1 MEFKIGVL
9 QRTEVFQKSL
19 CNWAYLFGTALAVKL
34 TFAPLAWRLSAN
46 TGNSAK
52 KHIFPRQDQQDNVF
66 CLSRGKAEQEN
77 LVNPVNPVK
86 KIEDR
91 FCQRNSTM
99 NHLKHNN
106 SSALLPKKI
115 WIDLDNSPHVPL
127 FKPIIDELSRRGYE
141 VMLTAR
147 DCFQVCGLGDLLG
160 LCYKRIGRHYGK
172 NKILKVL
179 GLFVRVVELAPTAL
193 RERPDFALSHGSRSQ
208 LLLSSILRIPSC
220 IMGDYEYTQGLVLIN
235 PDWVIFPEMIPDD
248 AINLSGE
255 RIRKYPGLKEDIY
268 VPNFKPDH
276 EILPMLGLTQ
286 NDLIATIRP
295 PATEA
300 HYHNSES
307 DKLFYAVVE
316 FLGHHSLVRMVI
328 LPRNEKKQ
336 TALVRNTWP
345 EWCATGKII
354 IPDHVVNG
362 LDLIWYSDFVISG
375 GGTMNRE
382 AAALGVPVYSIFRGK
397 IGAVDR
403 YLSNT
408 GRLTLIE
415 SAEDIPQKI
424 VQARRN
430 RPPRVKNA
438 NRSTLQTIVDHIEEM
453 LKN

>member
-1 MEFKIGVL
+1 MVKEPINDDPIPTGLTGLTRWASSAAGGLKF
-9 QRTEVFQKSL
+9 L
-19 CNWAYLFGTALAVKL
+19 CFGTK
-34 TFAPLAWRLSAN
+34 PR
-46 TGNSAK
+46 K
-52 KHIFPRQDQQDNVF
+52 KKNP
-66 CLSRGKAEQEN
+66 
-77 LVNPVNPVK
+77 VNPVNPVK
-86 KIEDR
+86 EIEDR

-106 SSALLPKKI
+106 SSASFPKKI

-127 FKPIIDELSRRGYE
+127 FKPIIDELNRRGYQ
-141 VMLTAR
+141 VVLTAR
-147 DCFQVCGLGDLLG
+147 DCFQVCGLADLFNLH
-160 LCYKRIGRHYGK
+160 YKRIGRHYGK

-179 GLFVRVVELAPTAL
+179 GLFVRAMELAPTVL

-220 IMGDYEYTQGLVLIN
+220 IMADYEYTQGLVLIN

-268 VPNFKPDH
+268 VPNFKPDS

-286 NDLIATIRP
+286 DDLIVTIRP

-300 HYHNSES
+300 HYHNPES

-316 FLGHHSLVRMVI
+316 FLGHHSHVRMVI

-336 TALVRNTWP
+336 TALVKNTWP
-345 EWCATGKII
+345 EWSATGKII

-362 LDLIWYSDFVISG
+362 LDLIWYSDFVVSG

-415 SAEDIPQKI
+415 SAEDIPKKI
-424 VQARRN
+424 VLARRN
-430 RPPRVKNA
+430 RPPKPNHGNPVA
-438 NRSTLQTIVDHIEEM
+438 LHQIVDHIEAI

>member
-1 MEFKIGVL
+1 
-9 QRTEVFQKSL
+9 
-19 CNWAYLFGTALAVKL
+19 
-34 TFAPLAWRLSAN
+34 
-46 TGNSAK
+46 
-52 KHIFPRQDQQDNVF
+52 
-66 CLSRGKAEQEN
+66 
-77 LVNPVNPVK
+77 
-86 KIEDR
+86 
-91 FCQRNSTM
+91 M

-106 SSALLPKKI
+106 SSASFPKKI

-127 FKPIIDELSRRGYE
+127 FKPIIDELNRRGYQ
-141 VMLTAR
+141 VVLTAR
-147 DCFQVCGLGDLLG
+147 DCFQVCGLADLFNLH
-160 LCYKRIGRHYGK
+160 YKRIGRHYGK

-179 GLFVRVVELAPTAL
+179 GLFVRAMELAPTVL

-220 IMGDYEYTQGLVLIN
+220 IMADYEYTQGLVLIN

-248 AINLSGE
+248 AINLFGE

-268 VPNFKPDH
+268 VPNFKPDP
-276 EILPMLGLTQ
+276 EILPILGFTQ
-286 NDLIATIRP
+286 DDLIVTIRP

-300 HYHNSES
+300 HYHNPES

-316 FLGHHSLVRMVI
+316 FLGHHSHVRMVI

-336 TALVRNTWP
+336 TALVVRMVILPRNEKKQTALVKNTWP
-345 EWCATGKII
+345 EWSATGKII

-362 LDLIWYSDFVISG
+362 LDLIWYSDFVVSG

-415 SAEDIPQKI
+415 SAEDIPKKI
-424 VQARRN
+424 VLARRN
-430 RPPRVKNA
+430 RPPKPNHGKPVA
-438 NRSTLQTIVDHIEEM
+438 LHQIVDHIEAI